1 MVAIEANF
9 HPDAARTHQA
19 GESRKNPLEKART
32 LQFPFSKKKETKQKK
47 IQHFYMKIAGIDE
60 EQLSEI
66 SRQLSRT
73 IGRWQKKS
81 KSTN

>member
-32 LQFPFSKKKETKQKK
+32 LQFPFSKKKEKK
-47 IQHFYMKIAGIDE
+47 NPTLLHE
-60 EQLSEI
+60 N
-66 SRQLSRT
+66 
-73 IGRWQKKS
+73 RW
-81 KSTN
+81 N

>member
-32 LQFPFSKKKETKQKK
+32 LQFPFSKKKETKKRKK
-47 IQHFYMKIAGIDE
+47 NPTLLHE
-60 EQLSEI
+60 N
-66 SRQLSRT
+66 
-73 IGRWQKKS
+73 RW
-81 KSTN
+81 N